1 MKRLFKYLIYY
12 IYVVMYYFLSIPGLL
27 LLALSMSLEL
37 IGEIAETLSTIL
49 IPFSFKK
56 LKSKLKI

>member
-12 IYVVMYYFLSIPGLL
+12 IYVVMYYLLSIPGLL

-37 IGEIAETLSTIL
+37 IGEITETLSTIL

-56 LKSKLKI
+56 LKSKLKL